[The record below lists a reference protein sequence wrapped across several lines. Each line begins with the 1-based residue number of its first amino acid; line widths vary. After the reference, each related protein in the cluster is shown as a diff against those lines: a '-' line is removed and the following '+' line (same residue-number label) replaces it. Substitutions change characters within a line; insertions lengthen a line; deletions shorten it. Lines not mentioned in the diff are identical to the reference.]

1 MGQASST
8 FAHFPSSSV
17 IISAG
22 KDGVKFSV
30 SGDMGSG
37 NINIKP
43 TSAADAKE
51 DEQTVINLDEPV
63 TLTFALR
70 YLNLF
75 TKATSLSAS
84 VTLSLSKDV
93 PLVVEYPIKNSNDE
107 EMGHLKF
114 YLAPKIEED
123 S

>member
-1 MGQASST
+1 MVLAPKSLLIPV
-8 FAHFPSSSV
+8 FAVV
-17 IISAG
+17 IAAG
-22 KDGVKFSV
+22 KEGVKFSV
-30 SGDMGSG
+30 VGDMGSG
-37 NINIKP
+37 TVLIKQ
-43 TSAADAKE
+43 TGAADAKE

-75 TKATSLSAS
+75 TKATSLSGS

-93 PLVVEYPIKNSNDE
+93 PLVVEYPILNAKD

>member
-1 MGQASST
+1 
-8 FAHFPSSSV
+8 
-17 IISAG
+17 
-22 KDGVKFSV
+22 
-30 SGDMGSG
+30 MGSG
-37 NINIKP
+37 NILIKP
-43 TSAADAKE
+43 SSAADAKQE
-51 DEQTVINLDEPV
+51 EQTAINLDEPV

-75 TKATSLSAS
+75 TKATALSGS
-84 VTLSLSKDV
+84 VTLSLSKEL
-93 PLVVEYPIKNSNDE
+93 PLVVEYPIKNSNEE